1 MEKIDFLARQPK
13 QILLGTPWQKDPFD
27 CRHTL
32 MEFKGTAFVDGLHS
46 HQIVQLFQCQDCG
59 LVHKVPRS
67 VKEAGVS
74 GAVDIDDPRVKRT
87 LRLTPSVVSRLFP
100 FKEGR
105 GGTKECME
113 IFQVPRS
120 WGAPRRGAPRRDA
133 PRRGAPRRR
142 GTRG

>member
-1 MEKIDFLARQPK
+1 MEKTDFLARQPK
-13 QILLGTPWQKDPFD
+13 VTLLGTPWQKDPTD

-32 MEFKGTAFVDGLHS
+32 MEFKGTAFVDGRHS

-59 LVHKVPRS
+59 LKHKVPRS

-87 LRLTPSVVSRLFP
+87 LQLTPAVMSRLFP
-100 FKEGR
+100 FREGR
-105 GGTKECME
+105 GGTKPEME

-120 WGAPRRGAPRRDA
+120 YGGARG
-133 PRRGAPRRR
+133 
-142 GTRG
+142 